1 VTTLQWLGLALYCL
15 TLVGVIK
22 QISVVGLMGD
32 KHQQHLLFG
41 SAAALFA
48 FWIFK
53 VGIFEGLD
61 VHFVGLSV
69 VTLMLGFRY
78 AILAGTLALL
88 GATAAGFAQWHTIG
102 VNGVLGVMLPVAVT
116 YLVYLVS
123 FHHLPRQLFVY
134 IFVCAFFPGA
144 LSIALKTGALA
155 GYYFVDDIYTWDVIY
170 DNFVLLIPLLVFP
183 EALLN
188 GMAIT
193 LLVIYQ
199 PTWVYTFHD
208 KFYFDN

>member
-1 VTTLQWLGLALYCL
+1 MTTLQWLGLTLCCL

-88 GATAAGFAQWHTIG
+88 GATAAGFAQWHTLG

-116 YLVYLVS
+116 YLVYLVA
-123 FHHLPRQLFVY
+123 FHKLPRQLFVY

-144 LSIALKTGALA
+144 LTIALKTGALA
-155 GYYFVDDIYTWDVIY
+155 GYYFMEGAYTWDVIY